1 MSEGGRLVIPAE
13 FRRSLGLVPGAV
25 VVISETEDGDLRVST
40 PAAGLRRAQEL
51 VGRYVQ
57 PGDSLADELL
67 AERRREAADD

>member
-1 MSEGGRLVIPAE
+1 VIPVE
-13 FRRSLGLVPGAV
+13 FRRHLGLTPGAV
-25 VVISETEDGDLRVST
+25 VVISETGDGDLRIST

-67 AERRREAADD
+67 AERRREAGE